1 MSIWKSIKLKLAL
14 KMNWINP
21 FMKTYAQKYKE
32 LRLKDLKER
41 IKQKG
46 MHNENKSIR
55 QRVHRISR

>member
-1 MSIWKSIKLKLAL
+1 MSIWKSIKLKLTL

-21 FMKTYAQKYKE
+21 FMKIYAQKYKE

-46 MHNENKSIR
+46 DA
-55 QRVHRISR
+55 

>member
-46 MHNENKSIR
+46 DA
-55 QRVHRISR
+55 